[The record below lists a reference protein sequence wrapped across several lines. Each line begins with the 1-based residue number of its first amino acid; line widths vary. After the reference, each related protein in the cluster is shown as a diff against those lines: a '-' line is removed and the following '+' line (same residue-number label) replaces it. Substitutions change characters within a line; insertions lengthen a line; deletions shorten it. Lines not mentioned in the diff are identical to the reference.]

1 MDHFT
6 TNRTDFRSPA
16 ARRMATQGTG
26 PGRLPVASSGLQW
39 MVDAFV
45 HGAAHMDL
53 LPILSKVE
61 LFEGLTEAEL
71 ADVARICKQRE
82 YRTGQTITNQGEA
95 GGELFVIADG
105 FVEVLVSPSSLNPTP
120 RTVVHLG
127 RGQLFGEMA
136 LVDYGPRSATV
147 KSIADHT
154 LIQTIDRDD
163 FNRLCETNHHLGFIV
178 MRNMAADLSFKLRHY
193 HLTGR

>member
-1 MDHFT
+1 
-6 TNRTDFRSPA
+6 
-16 ARRMATQGTG
+16 
-26 PGRLPVASSGLQW
+26 
-39 MVDAFV
+39 
-45 HGAAHMDL
+45 MDL
-53 LPILSKVE
+53 SSILSKVE
-61 LFEGLTEAEL
+61 LFEGLSEQEL
-71 ADVARICKQRE
+71 ADVARICKPRE
-82 YRTGQTITNQGEA
+82 FRAGQVITTQGES
-95 GGELFVIADG
+95 GGEMFVIADG
-105 FVEVLVSPSSLNPTP
+105 FVEVLVSTSGQAPAP

-147 KSIADHT
+147 RSIADHT

>member
-1 MDHFT
+1 
-6 TNRTDFRSPA
+6 
-16 ARRMATQGTG
+16 
-26 PGRLPVASSGLQW
+26 

-45 HGAAHMDL
+45 HGAADMDL

-82 YRTGQTITNQGEA
+82 YRAGQVITNQGEA

-105 FVEVLVSPSSLNPTP
+105 FVEVLVSPSSQNLAP

-154 LIQTIDRDD
+154 MIQTIDRDD
-163 FNRLCETNHHLGFIV
+163 FNRLCDANHHLGFIV

>member
-1 MDHFT
+1 
-6 TNRTDFRSPA
+6 
-16 ARRMATQGTG
+16 
-26 PGRLPVASSGLQW
+26 
-39 MVDAFV
+39 
-45 HGAAHMDL
+45 MDL
-53 LPILSKVE
+53 WPVLSKVE
-61 LFEGLTEAEL
+61 LFEGLTPPEL
-71 ADVARICKQRE
+71 TDVAGICSQRE
-82 YRTGQTITNQGEA
+82 YRTGQVITTQGEP
-95 GGELFVIADG
+95 GGELFVICDG
-105 FVEVLVSPSSLNPTP
+105 FVEVVVNPSGQNPAP

-154 LIQTIDRDD
+154 LIQAIDRDD
-163 FNRLCETNHHLGFIV
+163 FNRLCEANHHLGFIV

>member
-1 MDHFT
+1 MDVL
-6 TNRTDFRSPA
+6 S
-16 ARRMATQGTG
+16 
-26 PGRLPVASSGLQW
+26 V
-39 MVDAFV
+39 
-45 HGAAHMDL
+45 
-53 LPILSKVE
+53 LSKVE
-61 LFEGLTEAEL
+61 LFDGLTPAEL
-71 ADVARICKQRE
+71 TDVARICKPRE
-82 YRTGQTITNQGEA
+82 FRTGQVITSQGEP
-95 GGELFVIADG
+95 GGELFVIYDG
-105 FVEVLVSPSSLNPTP
+105 FVEVVVNPSGQNPAP

-154 LIQTIDRDD
+154 LIQAIDRDD
-163 FNRLCETNHHLGFIV
+163 FNQLCDANHHLGYIV

>member
-1 MDHFT
+1 
-6 TNRTDFRSPA
+6 
-16 ARRMATQGTG
+16 
-26 PGRLPVASSGLQW
+26 
-39 MVDAFV
+39 
-45 HGAAHMDL
+45 MDL
-53 LPILSKVE
+53 LSVLSKVE
-61 LFEGLTEAEL
+61 LFDGLTPQEL
-71 ADVARICKQRE
+71 ADVARICTQHE
-82 YRTGQTITNQGEA
+82 YRAGQVITSQGET
-95 GGELFVIADG
+95 GGELYVIADG
-105 FVEVLVSPSSLNPTP
+105 FVEVVVSPSGQNPAP

-154 LIQTIDRDD
+154 LIQVIDRDD
-163 FNRLCETNHHLGFIV
+163 FNRLCEADNHLGFVV

>member
-1 MDHFT
+1 
-6 TNRTDFRSPA
+6 
-16 ARRMATQGTG
+16 
-26 PGRLPVASSGLQW
+26 
-39 MVDAFV
+39 
-45 HGAAHMDL
+45 MDL
-53 LPILSKVE
+53 LSVLSKVE
-61 LFEGLTEAEL
+61 LFDGLTPTEL
-71 ADVARICKQRE
+71 NEVALICAQRE
-82 YRTGQTITNQGEA
+82 YRAGQVITTQGEP
-95 GGELFVIADG
+95 GGELFVICDG
-105 FVEVLVSPSSLNPTP
+105 FVEVVVNPSGQNPAP

-154 LIQTIDRDD
+154 VIQAIDRDD
-163 FNRLCETNHHLGFIV
+163 FNRLCDANHHLGFVV

>member
-1 MDHFT
+1 
-6 TNRTDFRSPA
+6 
-16 ARRMATQGTG
+16 
-26 PGRLPVASSGLQW
+26 
-39 MVDAFV
+39 
-45 HGAAHMDL
+45 MDL

-61 LFEGLTEAEL
+61 LFEGLSDSEL
-71 ADVARICKQRE
+71 ADVARICRQRE
-82 YRTGQTITNQGEA
+82 YRAGQTITRQGEP

-105 FVEVLVSPSSLNPTP
+105 FVEVLVTPSSQNPAP
-120 RTVVHLG
+120 RTVVQLG

-147 KSIADHT
+147 RSIADHT

-163 FNRLCETNHHLGFIV
+163 FNRLCEANHHLGYV
-178 MRNMAADLSFKLRHY
+178 VLRNMAADLSFKLRHY